1 MKFLKKFFLFSILF
15 LILVPFSNSLA
26 SSESDVYKAEV
37 IEIINEETKFNED
50 GSSFVQ
56 QDLLLKIIDNDK
68 KGEKVV
74 YNGVS
79 DIQVSNIDYY
89 NKGDKVY
96 LESYIDMDNNEVF
109 YVSGIIRSQSL
120 LWLTVLFFIAVL
132 IVGRLKG
139 FKALISL
146 VLSFFVIIKFIIP
159 AILNGYN
166 PFFVSLF
173 GSLAILA
180 LIIYITEGFKKKSH
194 IAMLSILT
202 TLFITLVLSIIFIHL
217 SRLTGLAQEETIFL
231 INNGT
236 VALNFT
242 GLLLAGFIIG
252 SIGALDDIVV
262 GQIESVEQIREANPK
277 LNKKQV
283 FKMSYKI
290 GNTHLGAMINT
301 LFLTYTGAAL
311 PLLMLFVINQK
322 SGIGIENFV
331 NLEVVSTEIVRT
343 LVGSIGL
350 IASMPIATFM
360 ASYFLKKE
368 ID

>member
-1 MKFLKKFFLFSILF
+1 MKFIKKVLLLLF
-15 LILVPFSNSLA
+15 LSLILIPINYTLA
-26 SSESDVYKAEV
+26 STDSNVYKAKV
-37 IEIINEETKFNED
+37 IEIINEEAKINED

-56 QDLLLKIIDNDK
+56 QELLLEIIDNDK
-68 KGEKVV
+68 KGEEVV
-74 YNGVS
+74 YNGIS

-96 LESYIDMDNNEVF
+96 LESYTDIDNNEVF
-109 YVSGIIRSQSL
+109 YISGIIRSQAL
-120 LWLTVLFFIAVL
+120 LWLSLIFFIAVL
-132 IVGRLKG
+132 IVGRFKG

-180 LIIYITEGFKKKSH
+180 LIIYITEGFRKKSH
-194 IAMLSILT
+194 IAMLSILA
-202 TLFITLVLSIIFIHL
+202 TLFITLVLSIIFIKL
-217 SRLTGLAQEETIFL
+217 TRLTGLAQEETIFL

-262 GQIESVEQIREANPK
+262 GQIESVEQIREANPS
-277 LNKKQV
+277 LSNKKV
-283 FKMSYKI
+283 FNMSYKI

-311 PLLMLFVINQK
+311 PLLMLFVINSE
-322 SGIGIENFV
+322 SGIGFENFV

-350 IASMPIATFM
+350 IASMPIATFL
-360 ASYFLKKE
+360 ASYMTKRKS
-368 ID
+368 